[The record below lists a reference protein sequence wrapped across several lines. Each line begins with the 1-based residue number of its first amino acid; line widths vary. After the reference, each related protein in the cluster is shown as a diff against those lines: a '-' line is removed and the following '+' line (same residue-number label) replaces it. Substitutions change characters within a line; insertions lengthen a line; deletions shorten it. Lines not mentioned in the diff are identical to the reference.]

1 MQNNKN
7 FKEVFTMTIM
17 ETRKMSK
24 TEIEEELKKY
34 TKKLEGF
41 GMTHEESCRFVS
53 DIMNF
58 GIAAQ
63 EKISKK

>member
-1 MQNNKN
+1 
-7 FKEVFTMTIM
+7 MTIT

-41 GMTHEESCRFVS
+41 GMTHEEACRFVS

-63 EKISKK
+63 EKVNII